1 MRKCKYINLLKI
13 IDSDSI
19 NMNHNIKELN
29 NNEKND
35 IILSKEKTNISEKE
49 KGKIIIFYFL

>member
-1 MRKCKYINLLKI
+1 MRKFKYINLLKI
-13 IDSDSI
+13 INSNFI

-49 KGKIIIFYFL
+49 KSKIIIFYFL